1 MMYRLYCR
9 SYQGVMK
16 IASYVLPWREP
27 QLLEGE
33 NSLIKLPKLIKDKK
47 IESVLIITD
56 KGIVAVGLMD
66 TLLEELHN
74 EGIQFVVYDK
84 TVPNTPI
91 ANIEAAARLYKD
103 NNCQGIIAFGGG
115 SSIDCAKIA
124 GARIV
129 RPNKSIPQ
137 MKGVLKI
144 LKRLPPLFAVP
155 TTAGTGAEATLA
167 AVCSNPNTYEKF
179 PLMDTSLIPH
189 YAVLDPLL
197 TVKLPPHITAATGMD
212 ALTHA
217 VEAFIGR
224 SNTKETKQWSIDAIK
239 LIFENLY
246 EAYTNGHNIIAR
258 KHMQK
263 AAYLAGM
270 AFTRAYVGY
279 VHAIAHTLGGFYNIP
294 HGLANAIILPHVLDY
309 YGATVHTQLAQLADL
324 VKITKPTDT
333 NEQKAKKFIQ
343 AIRDLNDRM
352 GIPRRVNGIDDRDIP
367 VMVNRAL
374 QEGNP
379 LYPVPKILFKE
390 DMSLLF
396 EKIKASSI

>member
-1 MMYRLYCR
+1 MYRLYCR

-16 IASYVLPWREP
+16 MASYVLPWREP
-27 QLLEGE
+27 ELLEGE
-33 NSLIKLPKLIKDKK
+33 NSLIKLPKLIKNQK
-47 IESVLIITD
+47 IECILIITD
-56 KGIVAVGLMD
+56 KGIVAAGLMGG
-66 TLLEELHN
+66 LLEGLRD
-74 EGIQFVVYDK
+74 EGIKFVVYDK

-91 ANIEAAARLYKD
+91 ENIEEAAQIYRE
-103 NNCQGIIAFGGG
+103 NNCQGIVAFGGG

-124 GARIV
+124 AARIV

-144 LKRLPPLFAVP
+144 LKKLPPLFAIP

-167 AVCSNPNTYEKF
+167 AVCSDPNTYEKY
-179 PLMDTSLIPH
+179 PLMDTSLIPS
-189 YAVLDPLL
+189 YAVLDPSL

-224 SNTKETKQWSIDAIK
+224 SNTKKTKQWSIDAIK

-246 EAYTNGHNIIAR
+246 EAYTNGNDITAR
-258 KHMQK
+258 KNMQK

-279 VHAIAHTLGGFYNIP
+279 VHAIAHTLGGFYNTP
-294 HGLANAIILPHVLDY
+294 HGLANAIILPYVLEY
-309 YGATVHTQLAQLADL
+309 YGGTVHTPLAKLADL
-324 VKITKPTDT
+324 VGVSKPTDT

-352 GIPRRVNGIDDRDIP
+352 EIPRKVNGIIDRDIP
-367 VMVNRAL
+367 IMVERAL
-374 QEGNP
+374 KESNP
-379 LYPVPKILFKE
+379 LYPVPRILYEE
-390 DMSLLF
+390 DISQLF
-396 EKIKASSI
+396 YKIKE

>member
-1 MMYRLYCR
+1 MYRLYCR

-16 IASYVLPWREP
+16 MASYVLPWREP
-27 QLLEGE
+27 ELLEGE
-33 NSLIKLPKLIKDKK
+33 NSLIKLPKLIKNQK
-47 IESVLIITD
+47 IESILIITD
-56 KGIVAVGLMD
+56 KGIVAAGLMGG
-66 TLLEELHN
+66 LLEGLRD
-74 EGIQFVVYDK
+74 EGIKFVVYDK

-91 ANIEAAARLYKD
+91 ENIEEAAQIYRE
-103 NNCQGIIAFGGG
+103 NNCQGIVAFGGG

-144 LKRLPPLFAVP
+144 LKKLPPLFAIP

-167 AVCSNPNTYEKF
+167 AVCSDPNTYEKY
-179 PLMDTSLIPH
+179 PLMDTSLIPS
-189 YAVLDPLL
+189 YAVLDPSL

-224 SNTKETKQWSIDAIK
+224 SNTKKTKQWSIDAIK

-246 EAYTNGHNIIAR
+246 EAYTNGNNITAR
-258 KHMQK
+258 KNMQK

-279 VHAIAHTLGGFYNIP
+279 VHAIAHTLGGFYNTP
-294 HGLANAIILPHVLDY
+294 HGLANAIILPYVLEY
-309 YGATVHTQLAQLADL
+309 YGRTVHTPLAKLADL
-324 VKITKPTDT
+324 VGVSKPTDT

-352 GIPRRVNGIDDRDIP
+352 EIPRKVNGIIDHDIP
-367 VMVNRAL
+367 IMVERAL
-374 QEGNP
+374 KESNP
-379 LYPVPKILFKE
+379 LYPVPRILYKE
-390 DMSLLF
+390 DISQIF
-396 EKIKASSI
+396 YKIKE

>member
-16 IASYVLPWREP
+16 MASYVLPWREP
-27 QLLEGE
+27 ELLEGE
-33 NSLIKLPKLIKDKK
+33 NSLIKLPKLIKNQK
-47 IESVLIITD
+47 IESILIITD
-56 KGIVAVGLMD
+56 KGIVAAGLMGG
-66 TLLEELHN
+66 LLEGLRD
-74 EGIQFVVYDK
+74 EGIKFVVYDK

-91 ANIEAAARLYKD
+91 ENIEEAAQIYRE
-103 NNCQGIIAFGGG
+103 NNCQGIVAFGGG

-124 GARIV
+124 AARIV

-144 LKRLPPLFAVP
+144 LKKLPPLFAIP

-167 AVCSNPNTYEKF
+167 AVCSDPNTYEKY
-179 PLMDTSLIPH
+179 PLMDTSLIPS
-189 YAVLDPLL
+189 YAVLDPSL

-224 SNTKETKQWSIDAIK
+224 SNTKKTKQWSIDAIK

-246 EAYTNGHNIIAR
+246 EAYTNGNDITAR
-258 KHMQK
+258 KNMQK

-279 VHAIAHTLGGFYNIP
+279 VHAIAHTLGGFYNTP
-294 HGLANAIILPHVLDY
+294 HGLANAIILPYVLEY
-309 YGATVHTQLAQLADL
+309 YGGTVHTPLAKLADL
-324 VKITKPTDT
+324 VGVSKPTDT

-352 GIPRRVNGIDDRDIP
+352 EIPRKVNGIIDRDIP
-367 VMVNRAL
+367 IMVERAL
-374 QEGNP
+374 KESNP
-379 LYPVPKILFKE
+379 LYPVPRILYEE
-390 DMSLLF
+390 DISQLF
-396 EKIKASSI
+396 YKIKE